1 VIFNSTQVDV
11 IGTLEHQAARDVRVA
26 VVIPCYNE
34 ELTIAK
40 VVGEFRSE
48 LPQAQIY
55 VFDNKSSDR
64 SVELAMQAGARVFHE
79 TRQGKGYVVQ
89 SIFRRVNADIYVM
102 IDGDGTYPVS
112 EVHKLMKPILEGQAD
127 MVIGSRLH
135 QQSASQFRSANRL
148 GNQMFRLILKYT
160 LGATISDMLSGYRV
174 FNREFVRG
182 VPLFGGGFETETEL
196 TIKGLEQGFRIV
208 ELPVS
213 LSPRPKGSFS
223 KIRIFRDGFLI
234 LNTILSLF
242 RDYKPLTFFGGAGIV
257 LSAFGILLGVLVLAG
272 FLELQFIIGVAAAIL
287 AVGLVIAGM
296 LGVTVGLVLHTIVR
310 RSQQLEH
317 QVRILVDDLRLQV
330 DSAVSQIK
338 SERQ

>member
-1 VIFNSTQVDV
+1 
-11 IGTLEHQAARDVRVA
+11 
-26 VVIPCYNE
+26 
-34 ELTIAK
+34 
-40 VVGEFRSE
+40 
-48 LPQAQIY
+48 
-55 VFDNKSSDR
+55 
-64 SVELAMQAGARVFHE
+64 
-79 TRQGKGYVVQ
+79 
-89 SIFRRVNADIYVM
+89 
-102 IDGDGTYPVS
+102 
-112 EVHKLMKPILEGQAD
+112 
-127 MVIGSRLH
+127 
-135 QQSASQFRSANRL
+135 
-148 GNQMFRLILKYT
+148 
-160 LGATISDMLSGYRV
+160 
-174 FNREFVRG
+174 
-182 VPLFGGGFETETEL
+182 
-196 TIKGLEQGFRIV
+196 V

-257 LSAFGILLGVLVLAG
+257 LGAFGILLGVLVLAG

-317 QVRILVDDLRLQV
+317 QVRILADDLRLQV